1 MAPRRTLSFLLA
13 FALLLW
19 PIMADAAHRAMLAEA
34 NAPAAMDHASMDH
47 SQMNHGMADMDSAP
61 NCATCEDCAKCVSA
75 LPAVLAGPLPRLP
88 HEMPAAPPLPA
99 ALPHSPDLT
108 PEPPRA

>member
-1 MAPRRTLSFLLA
+1 MVPRRPLSWLLA
-13 FALLLW
+13 LALLLW
-19 PIMADAAHRAMLAEA
+19 PILADAAHRGMLAESGTLA
-34 NAPAAMDHASMDH
+34 LMDHAAMDH
-47 SQMNHGMADMDSAP
+47 SQMDHGTADSGTAP

-88 HEMPAAPPLPA
+88 HGLPAAPPLPA
-99 ALPHSPDLT
+99 ALPHAPDLT